1 LISLWEQQ
9 VLLHY
14 FQRAEA
20 ARRQEFDV
28 PGPRSA
34 SFARNT
40 QHSLTGSEFRS
51 EQEKDMRNA
60 RILPIA
66 IGAAFVAAACLA
78 ILSKPEAIQGETHM
92 TIQEVKVQRLN
103 IISTEPFET
112 VVARIDAA
120 IGHPDMVAFYKSLS
134 AAKNEAEMEKVVNPV
149 TQPNGLMEFARF
161 DVGQVLQK
169 ENGTAKPRILRVVA
183 GNPLIMKE
191 MVKHVVDAAS
201 YAPVTILIEERPD
214 SVRISYDRMASYLA
228 PYGNSDALKVAREL
242 DAKVE
247 RILTAAAQG

>member
-1 LISLWEQQ
+1 M
-9 VLLHY
+9 
-14 FQRAEA
+14 
-20 ARRQEFDV
+20 
-28 PGPRSA
+28 RS
-34 SFARNT
+34 S
-40 QHSLTGSEFRS
+40 
-51 EQEKDMRNA
+51 

-66 IGAAFVAAACLA
+66 IGVAFAAATCLG
-78 ILSKPEAIQGETHM
+78 ILSKTATIEGETHM

-103 IISTEPFET
+103 IISTEPFDT

-120 IGHPDMVAFYKSLS
+120 IGHPDMVAFHKALS

-161 DVGQVLQK
+161 DIGEVLQK
-169 ENGTAKPRILRVVA
+169 DNGTTKPRILRIVT

-191 MVKHVVDAAS
+191 MVKYVVDAGS

-214 SVRISYDRMASYLA
+214 TVRISYDRMASYLA
-228 PYGNSDALKVAREL
+228 PYGNGDALKVAREL

-247 RILTAAAQG
+247 RILTTAAQ